1 MRNLVSESW
10 PHSTWH
16 KKLHSPFKQGEL
28 FQALRSATAED
39 LSL

>member
-1 MRNLVSESW
+1 MRNSVSESW

-16 KKLHSPFKQGEL
+16 NKLHYSFKQGEL
-28 FQALRSATAED
+28 FQVLRSAAAED